1 MSQKKIQTL
10 KTQYEEKLSLLHN
23 KIKETET
30 ERDHVGVINSLSF
43 ILMLV
48 LGSSSVLFFRRR
60 DVRGR
65 SAGSFPEQRLAI
77 EPKKCWLASS
87 LPHLQSEWSFTQ
99 VHPGSPDVNVVIS
112 HLNDSLIFLKKGM
125 KSNPLVRYGG
135 WRFCQDNFSPYEQSF
150 SWNSIDSLSCIPL
163 DGETGLISGKTW

>member
-1 MSQKKIQTL
+1 MINFVLDLSGDLADLSTEISIKEKLIDELEMSQKKIQTL

-87 LPHLQSEWSFTQ
+87 LPHLQSE
-99 VHPGSPDVNVVIS
+99 
-112 HLNDSLIFLKKGM
+112 
-125 KSNPLVRYGG
+125 
-135 WRFCQDNFSPYEQSF
+135 
-150 SWNSIDSLSCIPL
+150 
-163 DGETGLISGKTW
+163 

>member
-43 ILMLV
+43 ILVLV

-65 SAGSFPEQRLAI
+65 SAESFPEQRLAI

-87 LPHLQSEWSFTQ
+87 VAPPSKQ
-99 VHPGSPDVNVVIS
+99 VILHPGSPGQSPCERCDFSLERLTDVFKER
-112 HLNDSLIFLKKGM
+112 HEK
-125 KSNPLVRYGG
+125 
-135 WRFCQDNFSPYEQSF
+135 
-150 SWNSIDSLSCIPL
+150 
-163 DGETGLISGKTW
+163 